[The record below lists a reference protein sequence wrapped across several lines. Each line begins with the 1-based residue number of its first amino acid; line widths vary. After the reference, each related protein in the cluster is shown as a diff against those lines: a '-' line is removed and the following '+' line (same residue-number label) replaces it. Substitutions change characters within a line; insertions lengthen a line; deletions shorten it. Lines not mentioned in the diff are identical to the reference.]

1 MKIQTKIENL
11 KKLVAKCDAK
21 AVETLTSNELKRY
34 AEYARVC
41 SDYTLSPSILDAAR
55 EGYRNAISASN
66 AFKSIK
72 PEWRTLAEQTKS
84 KAETIAF
91 TAAKMGTVYSGTT
104 EYLVEWREK
113 TSAQTITHK
122 GDSYSRSCKFRRT
135 NAKNIVHLCPQDAVL
150 LVENEEAVRIS
161 GQDFLHL
168 ISLREDSSCDWVQSC
183 GKSIKMVSGWF
194 MHSGGIGYHSTV
206 SAYHCKKGLA
216 RKISIHEKAILRAK
230 LEIKAER
237 RARLVARLC
246 CNLKATIQ
254 DAKNMGYC
262 QAGIEQFKAQ
272 FGIGDIASLPELVRT
287 GNPAATALAFKI
299 ARMA

>member
-1 MKIQTKIENL
+1 MKTQTKIENL

-21 AVETLTSNELKRY
+21 QHETRCASELLQCVEHIRK
-34 AEYARVC
+34 
-41 SDYTLSPSILDAAR
+41 SPSSSIMPGVLAAAQASYQDAICK
-55 EGYRNAISASN
+55 ED
-66 AFKSIK
+66 AFKSMK
-72 PEWRTLAEQTKS
+72 PEWRTLAEQTKL
-84 KAETIAF
+84 KAESIAL
-91 TAAKMGTVYSGTT
+91 TAAKMGRNYSGST
-104 EYLVEWREK
+104 EYLVEWRDK
-113 TSAQTITHK
+113 TSAQTVTFK
-122 GDSYSRSCKFRRT
+122 GGSYSRSCKFSRT
-135 NAKNIVHLCPQDAVL
+135 NAKHIVHICPEDAVL

-161 GQDFLHL
+161 AQDFLHL
-168 ISLREDSSCDWVQSC
+168 ISLRDDLSCDWVQTS

-194 MHSGGIGYHSTV
+194 MCSGGIGYHSTI
-206 SAYHCKKGLA
+206 SADHCKKGLA
-216 RKISIHEKAILRAK
+216 RKISLHEKAVFKAK

-246 CNLKATIQ
+246 CNLKATIE

-299 ARMA
+299 ARLA

>member
-1 MKIQTKIENL
+1 MKTQTKIENL

-21 AVETLTSNELKRY
+21 QHEARCANELSQCVEHLRK
-34 AEYARVC
+34 
-41 SDYTLSPSILDAAR
+41 SPLAAMMPDVLTAAQAS
-55 EGYRNAISASN
+55 YQDAISASN

-72 PEWRTLAEQTKS
+72 PEWREIAEQTKL
-84 KAETIAF
+84 KAESIAL
-91 TAAKMGTVYSGTT
+91 TAAKMGGKYSGST
-104 EYLVEWREK
+104 EYLVEWRDK

-122 GDSYSRSCKFRRT
+122 GGSYSRACKFMRT
-135 NAKNIVHLCPQDAVL
+135 NAKHIVHICPADAVL
-150 LVENEEAVRIS
+150 LAENEEAVRIS
-161 GQDFLHL
+161 AQDFLHL
-168 ISLREDSSCDWVQSC
+168 ISLREDSSCDWVQSS

-194 MHSGGIGYHSTV
+194 MSAGGIGYHSTV
-206 SAYHCKKGLA
+206 SADHCKKGLA
-216 RKISIHEKAILRAK
+216 RKINIHEKAILRAK

-262 QAGIEQFKAQ
+262 QAGIEQFKEK
-272 FGIGDIASLPELVRT
+272 FGIGDVASLPELVRT